1 MIRRTPRSTRTDTL
15 FPYTTLVRSARR
27 PDLRRHQR
35 NHENPDRP
43 RFVAATLRRCEMTI
57 KARVAGVGMVPFQ
70 KPSLAG
76 DWDSM
81 AEEAINLAL
90 ADAGLNYSHVQQA
103 YAGYVYGDSTAGQ
116 SAIYRSEEQTSELQA
131 LKRLP
136 YAVFCLQ

>member
-1 MIRRTPRSTRTDTL
+1 MLKTAYDLRISDWSSDVCSSDLGRISDRAHVDQC
-15 FPYTTLVRSARR
+15 ARR

-90 ADAGLNYSHVQQA
+90 ADAGLHYSTVQQA
-103 YAGYVYGDSTAGQ
+103 NAGFVYGDSTPGQ
-116 SAIYRSEEQTSELQA
+116 AA
-131 LKRLP
+131 LTRGEDR
-136 YAVFCLQ
+136 Q

>member
-1 MIRRTPRSTRTDTL
+1 MIFFVKQKTAYELRISDWSSDVCSSDLPAPWRLWLYGRISDRAHVDQC
-15 FPYTTLVRSARR
+15 ARR

-43 RFVAATLRRCEMTI
+43 RFVAATLRRCELTI

-81 AEEAINLAL
+81 AEEGI
-90 ADAGLNYSHVQQA
+90 DRK
-103 YAGYVYGDSTAGQ
+103 STRMN
-116 SAIYRSEEQTSELQA
+116 SSN
-131 LKRLP
+131 
-136 YAVFCLQ
+136 